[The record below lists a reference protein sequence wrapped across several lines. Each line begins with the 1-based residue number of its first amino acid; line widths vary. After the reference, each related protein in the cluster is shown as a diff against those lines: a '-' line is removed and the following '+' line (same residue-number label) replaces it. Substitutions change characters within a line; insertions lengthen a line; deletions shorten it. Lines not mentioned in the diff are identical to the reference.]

1 MTTTVNESVRGGAAW
16 QAAGLPR
23 LLPAA
28 PEDLRGHLARYGP
41 TPYRGQ
47 TGVLIGDIEASGLTG
62 RGGAA
67 FPVYRK
73 MAVVARGRG
82 RKVIVA
88 NGSESEPAS
97 RKDELLLRLAPNLV
111 LDGLQ
116 LAGGGRRHRGSPVPA

>member
-1 MTTTVNESVRGGAAW
+1 MTTTVNESAPGGATR

-23 LLPAA
+23 LLPAS

-41 TPYRGQ
+41 MPYRGQ
-47 TGVLIGDIEASGLTG
+47 RGQAGGLIGDIEASGLTG

-73 MAVVARGRG
+73 MAVVARARAG
-82 RKVIVA
+82 RKVVVT

-97 RKDELLLRLAPNLV
+97 R
-111 LDGLQ
+111 
-116 LAGGGRRHRGSPVPA
+116 

>member
-1 MTTTVNESVRGGAAW
+1 MTTAVNESAPGGAAR

-23 LLPAA
+23 LLPAT

-47 TGVLIGDIEASGLTG
+47 TGALIGDIEASGLTG

-73 MAVVARGRG
+73 LAVVAR
-82 RKVIVA
+82 
-88 NGSESEPAS
+88 
-97 RKDELLLRLAPNLV
+97 APRPE
-111 LDGLQ
+111 
-116 LAGGGRRHRGSPVPA
+116 GGRRQRLGERAGQPQG